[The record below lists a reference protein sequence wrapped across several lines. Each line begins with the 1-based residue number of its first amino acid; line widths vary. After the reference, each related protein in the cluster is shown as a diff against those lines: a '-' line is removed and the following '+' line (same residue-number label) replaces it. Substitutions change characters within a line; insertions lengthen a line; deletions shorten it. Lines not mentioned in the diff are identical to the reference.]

1 MNSSRIITSSR
12 PQSTLNSSR
21 TIRITTQRPEK
32 RTIRASTTSISG
44 NQSLS
49 EQFTRLNQ
57 EIAQIQC
64 EVKPLRSQYIALQ
77 NSLLEKQQKS
87 NFNDEIDPE
96 DDDQAVNKEEF
107 QTAKFKFEN
116 ESVKLQKQLDMIRS
130 ALSITQINTLE
141 EEEENGKRLV
151 QTLRMNIMQMD
162 EEIDKQQ
169 NQINSYRLSQI
180 YDTIQKQKDEI
191 QKLSQE
197 LQDEITKHEQ
207 LRAQRDGFE
216 ESSTMSSEFAEDVN
230 QIGRLKRKLEAARR
244 KHFEKCKVFLQ
255 LRNKQLAEIE
265 EVKAAI
271 NKDNLAD
278 DN

>member
-1 MNSSRIITSSR
+1 MNSSRLKKLTPMNSSRIITSSR

-116 ESVKLQKQLDMIRS
+116 E
-130 ALSITQINTLE
+130 
-141 EEEENGKRLV
+141 
-151 QTLRMNIMQMD
+151 
-162 EEIDKQQ
+162 
-169 NQINSYRLSQI
+169 
-180 YDTIQKQKDEI
+180 
-191 QKLSQE
+191 
-197 LQDEITKHEQ
+197 
-207 LRAQRDGFE
+207 
-216 ESSTMSSEFAEDVN
+216 
-230 QIGRLKRKLEAARR
+230 RR
-244 KHFEKCKVFLQ
+244 
-255 LRNKQLAEIE
+255 
-265 EVKAAI
+265 
-271 NKDNLAD
+271 
-278 DN
+278 